1 MHGIMI
7 TVNNTLLQE
16 YFVFTVFCRY
26 YGFFLSFFV
35 FLQSQG
41 LCQLCLEQVYR
52 CHLSNSICSL
62 GVSVL

>member
-26 YGFFLSFFV
+26 CGFFLSFFFFTKSRFV
-35 FLQSQG
+35 STLPGAS
-41 LCQLCLEQVYR
+41 
-52 CHLSNSICSL
+52 LSMPSF
-62 GVSVL
+62 